1 MSSTALLSRLLYK
14 SHNAHSR
21 SKLYRYLCALKKEI
35 TTNEEII
42 KCASCAKA
50 MIERAEFKDIAGAA
64 LMICVMKW
72 EEQQGT
78 IRRNMVVMVN
88 ADTEQTKAQRN
99 TQQSK
104 DEKHSSSDKGSK
116 HKAREKRGRL
126 VSEDGSLETQKQSR
140 RKRTDMITH
149 PQINMDNSQEM
160 RAMFETSDLQR
171 STYVNN
177 KTSHY
182 NEAMLL
188 DAELNCQ
195 IEAQLRPKKKKKPGI
210 LSDKASPALKD
221 EPQDEIDSIFG

>member
-1 MSSTALLSRLLYK
+1 
-14 SHNAHSR
+14 
-21 SKLYRYLCALKKEI
+21 
-35 TTNEEII
+35 
-42 KCASCAKA
+42 